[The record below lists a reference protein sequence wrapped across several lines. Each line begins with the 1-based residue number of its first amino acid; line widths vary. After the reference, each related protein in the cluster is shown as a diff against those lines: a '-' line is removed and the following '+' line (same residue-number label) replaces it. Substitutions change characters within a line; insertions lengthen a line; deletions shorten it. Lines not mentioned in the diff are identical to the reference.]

1 MNKIKIAII
10 DSGVY
15 TKHTAFQN
23 EKIELIDLTPECED
37 TDTEKE
43 FGHGTAVYG
52 IIRRCECADIVNI
65 KIAGMD
71 TGVEITDLI
80 RALDY
85 VFRNLDV
92 NIINLS
98 LGVNCTEELDL
109 LKDMCKKITDKGIV
123 IVAAFDNLGS
133 YSYPAAF
140 KNVIGVISGQSCSRI
155 TEFEYIEDCIVNIA
169 AKGMLQRLLWTEPP
183 YIFLG
188 GNSFACAHVTV
199 QVAKFMMDG
208 AKSREEILKK
218 FRQIAKTKYAL
229 GNDPVKTELFRIHKA
244 ALFPFNKEMHSL
256 VRYAHMLSFEI
267 SAIYDS
273 KYSMNVGVETSRIL
287 KDEKVINL
295 FVQNIEAINWD
306 EFDTLIIGHFDNLVK
321 HTEHLEEVVQLL
333 KQADVRGK
341 NIYCFDAMFLE
352 LNDNYKSNIYYP
364 KVDRTDLPP
373 ERFGMLYRVSRPV
386 VGVFGTSSKQGKF
399 TLQLKLRELF
409 AMEGLDVGQ
418 IGTEP
423 SSLLY
428 GMDYVFPMGYNSTV
442 HIKEFDVVRYLNY
455 ITNELCLQ
463 NKDIIIVGSQSGTA
477 IYDTCNIIQY
487 NLSQYEFLVG
497 TQPDAVVL
505 CINPFDTVDYIARTV
520 KFIESSVDCK
530 VIAFVVFPMDLKN
543 DWGIYGGTVPIS
555 AKKYDMLVKKL
566 MVFSI
571 PVFKLGDE
579 KDMQALCRLILGYFQ
594 ADE

>member
-1 MNKIKIAII
+1 MKKIKIAII

-23 EKIELIDLTPECED
+23 EKIELMDLSSGCEN
-37 TDTEKE
+37 TEKV

-52 IIRRCECADIVNI
+52 IIRRCKCADIINI
-65 KIAGMD
+65 KLANMD
-71 TGVEITDLI
+71 TGVEVTDLI

-85 VFRNLDV
+85 IFCNLEVDIV
-92 NIINLS
+92 NLS

-109 LKDMCKKITDKGIV
+109 LYDICKKITDKGIV

-140 KNVIGVISGQSCSRI
+140 ENVIGVISGQNCSRI
-155 TEFEYIEDCIVNIA
+155 TEFEYIEDRVVNIA

-199 QVAKFMMDG
+199 QVAEFMMEG
-208 AKSREEILKK
+208 AKSREEILEK
-218 FRQIAKTKYAL
+218 FRQTAKTKYAL
-229 GNDPVKTELFRIHKA
+229 GNDPVKTKLFYIHKA
-244 ALFPFNKEMHSL
+244 VLFPFNKEMHSV

-267 SAIYDS
+267 AAVYDS
-273 KYSMNVGVETSRIL
+273 KYSMNIGVETSRIL
-287 KDEKVINL
+287 KDEKVLNL
-295 FVQNIEAINWD
+295 TVQNIEAINWD
-306 EFDTLIIGHFDNLVK
+306 EFDTLILGHFDNLVK
-321 HTEHLEEVVQLL
+321 HTNQLDEITRLL
-333 KQADVRGK
+333 KHANVRGK
-341 NIYCFDAMFLE
+341 NIYCFDSMFLE
-352 LNDNYKSNIYYP
+352 VYKSYQSNIYYP

-373 ERFGMLYRVSRPV
+373 NRFGMLYRISRPV

-409 AMEGLDVGQ
+409 EMEGLNVGQ

-423 SSLLY
+423 SSLLF

-455 ITNELCLQ
+455 ITNELCLR
-463 NKDIIIVGSQSGTA
+463 NKDIIIVGSQSGTV
-477 IYDTCNIIQY
+477 IYDTGNIIQY

-520 KFIESSVDCK
+520 KFIESSVECK

-543 DWGIYGGTVPIS
+543 EWGIYGGTVPVS
-555 AKKYDMLVKKL
+555 VEKYDVLSKKL
-566 MVFSI
+566 MTFSV
-571 PVFKLGDE
+571 PVYKLGDE
-579 KDMQALCRLILGYFQ
+579 KDMQALSGQILKYFQ
-594 ADE
+594 AEK